1 MFDVRVGPR
10 ERLGDAAI
18 RAVKDQQAGVAWIG
32 ERTSKPQLAPLGGR
46 SSELEVHASVRLPP
60 FDVVGDERVAE
71 HEVLHRPRVYRGGI
85 NPLLAD
91 DYTHER
97 SSATTTTPHDA
108 LFKAAFETPEQ
119 AAALF
124 KQLLPPIIT
133 EAIAWDTLARE
144 SGTFVDPALRKRQS
158 DLLFSVKLADLENQ
172 RAEQNRSVLVYLLL
186 EHQSSNDNDML
197 LRMLE
202 YLVRIWK
209 RHRKANKGRLPI
221 IIPTLISNA
230 PGGWSAPIV
239 FHELF
244 DLHPDAIPGLASLV
258 PNFTLLLQDL
268 TRVDDDELLSWML
281 LPAASLILKVLRDA
295 RHKDS
300 LLQNLDKWRGRVREA
315 LAQPGGRA
323 YIEQWLHYIWLVTP
337 DLDFDEVHATLLR
350 ELPETKEVAMTF
362 AERLEERG
370 KARGKV
376 EAQVDMLTK
385 QMRLKF
391 GELTE
396 EHVARLSTA
405 TAQQLEGYVERILT
419 ASTPEEMFATQEPP
433 R

>member
-10 ERLGDAAI
+10 ERFGDAAI
-18 RAVKDQQAGVAWIG
+18 RAVKDQQSCVAWIG

-46 SSELEVHASVRLPP
+46 SSELEVHGSVRLPP

-85 NPLLAD
+85 NPSLAD

-124 KQLLPPIIT
+124 KQLLPPSIT
-133 EAIAWDTLARE
+133 EALAWDTLARE

-172 RAEQNRSVLVYLLL
+172 RAEPNRSVLVYLLL
-186 EHQSSNDNDML
+186 EHQSSNDKDML

-202 YLVRIWK
+202 YLVRIK
-209 RHRKANKGRLPI
+209 
-221 IIPTLISNA
+221 
-230 PGGWSAPIV
+230 
-239 FHELF
+239 
-244 DLHPDAIPGLASLV
+244 
-258 PNFTLLLQDL
+258 DL
-268 TRVDDDELLSWML
+268 TQVDDDELLSWML

-323 YIEQWLHYIWLVTP
+323 YIEQLLHYIWLVTP

-350 ELPETKEVAMTF
+350 ELPETKEVAMSF

-376 EAQVDMLTK
+376 EGQVDMLTK

-419 ASTPEEMFATQEPP
+419 ASTPEEMFATEGPP

>member
-18 RAVKDQQAGVAWIG
+18 RAVKDQQSCVAWIG

-46 SSELEVHASVRLPP
+46 SSELEVHGSVRLPP

-85 NPLLAD
+85 NPSLAD

-124 KQLLPPIIT
+124 KQLLPPSIT
-133 EAIAWDTLARE
+133 EALAWDTLARE

-172 RAEQNRSVLVYLLL
+172 RAEPNRSVLVYLLL
-186 EHQSSNDNDML
+186 EHQSSNDKDML

-202 YLVRIWK
+202 YLVRIK
-209 RHRKANKGRLPI
+209 
-221 IIPTLISNA
+221 
-230 PGGWSAPIV
+230 
-239 FHELF
+239 
-244 DLHPDAIPGLASLV
+244 
-258 PNFTLLLQDL
+258 DL
-268 TRVDDDELLSWML
+268 TQVDDDELLSWML

-323 YIEQWLHYIWLVTP
+323 YIEQLLHYIWLVTP

-350 ELPETKEVAMTF
+350 ELPETKEVAMSF

-376 EAQVDMLTK
+376 EGQVDMLTK

-419 ASTPEEMFATQEPP
+419 ASTPEEMFATEGPP

>member
-85 NPLLAD
+85 NPSLAD

-124 KQLLPPIIT
+124 KQLLPPSIT
-133 EAIAWDTLARE
+133 EALAWDTLARE

-172 RAEQNRSVLVYLLL
+172 RAEPNRSVLVYLLL
-186 EHQSSNDNDML
+186 EHQSSNDKDML

-202 YLVRIWK
+202 YLVRIK
-209 RHRKANKGRLPI
+209 
-221 IIPTLISNA
+221 
-230 PGGWSAPIV
+230 
-239 FHELF
+239 
-244 DLHPDAIPGLASLV
+244 
-258 PNFTLLLQDL
+258 DL
-268 TRVDDDELLSWML
+268 TQVDDDELLSWML

-323 YIEQWLHYIWLVTP
+323 YIEQLLHYIWLVTP